1 MSLQPP
7 SCSICMDNYD
17 EGDHCPRVLPC
28 GHSIGH
34 HCLIVNQLIRNNT
47 VKRCPECRGQISV
60 NGAGDA
66 PKNFSLLQQIHVP
79 PATPRP
85 SVVQNSPPNVTQRE
99 QYPRRQVPSG
109 NSVSHPRPS
118 PPPLTAACRDACIDA
133 DAARRLDGAR
143 RVDAARR
150 VKAQHQA
157 EFEVAVSDKSAALIA
172 YFDDLKAAVPSYDE
186 ELRGAVDRRD
196 YDTAEFVSAE
206 RETLRQVI
214 TADTNSGR
222 KAFIQGALADGIIT
236 RIRDAENNE
245 QRLLHANW
253 RESKTRLE
261 SQIQNLTNESN
272 HRLDQLLREETAAAS
287 LNFFQ
292 RARELKKTFESEQRE
307 ANRSAQLLQVGGHQL
322 MHFHTLSTCNIV
334 ELLYK

>member
-1 MSLQPP
+1 M
-7 SCSICMDNYD
+7 
-17 EGDHCPRVLPC
+17 
-28 GHSIGH
+28 
-34 HCLIVNQLIRNNT
+34 
-47 VKRCPECRGQISV
+47 
-60 NGAGDA
+60 
-66 PKNFSLLQQIHVP
+66 
-79 PATPRP
+79 
-85 SVVQNSPPNVTQRE
+85 
-99 QYPRRQVPSG
+99 
-109 NSVSHPRPS
+109 
-118 PPPLTAACRDACIDA
+118 
-133 DAARRLDGAR
+133 
-143 RVDAARR
+143 
-150 VKAQHQA
+150 
-157 EFEVAVSDKSAALIA
+157 
-172 YFDDLKAAVPSYDE
+172 PSYDE

-206 RETLRQVI
+206 RETLRRVI

-334 ELLYK
+334 ELLCK

>member
-1 MSLQPP
+1 
-7 SCSICMDNYD
+7 MDNYD

-34 HCLIVNQLIRNNT
+34 HCLNQLIRNNT
-47 VKRCPECRGQISV
+47 AKRCPECRGQISV
-60 NGAGDA
+60 NRAGDA
-66 PKNFSLLQQIHVP
+66 PKNFSLLQQIHVT

-85 SVVQNSPPNVTQRE
+85 SIVQNSPPNVTQRE
-99 QYPRRQVPSG
+99 QYPKRQVPSG
-109 NSVSHPRPS
+109 NAVSHPQPS
-118 PPPLTAACRDACIDA
+118 PPSLTAACRDACIDA

-143 RVDAARR
+143 RV
-150 VKAQHQA
+150 KAQHQA
-157 EFEVAVSDKSAALIA
+157 EFEAAVSDESAAIIA
-172 YFDDLKAAVPSYDE
+172 YFDDLKAAVPLYDE
-186 ELRGAVDRRD
+186 ELRVAVDRRD

-206 RETLRQVI
+206 RETLRRVI
-214 TADTNSGR
+214 AADANPGR

-245 QRLLHANW
+245 QRRLHANW
-253 RESKTRLE
+253 LESKTRLE

-287 LNFFQ
+287 MNFFQ
-292 RARELKKTFESEQRE
+292 RARELKKTFESEQCE

-322 MHFHTLSTCNIV
+322 MHFHTLSTCNIF
-334 ELLYK
+334 E